1 VGDLFNTGKM
11 DVVINQVDRSP
22 VILRNVNADTNH
34 WVGLKLIGGPKS
46 PRDAVGATV
55 YLKAAGTRRRSDVLS
70 GGSYASSHDQRLHFG
85 LGGSSKVEDVEIHWP
100 SGAVQHVA
108 LPRVDRFFA
117 IEEGKGIVPSVYDR
131 LAAAV
136 K

>member
-1 VGDLFNTGKM
+1 M
-11 DVVINQVDRSP
+11 DIVLNQEDRAP
-22 VILRNVNADTNH
+22 VLLRNVNADANH

-55 YLKAAGTRRRSDVLS
+55 YLKAAGTRRRGDVLS

-85 LGGSSKVEDVEIHWP
+85 LGESTAVEDVEIHWP
-100 SGAVQHVA
+100 SGGVQHVA

-117 IEEGKGIVPSVYDR
+117 IEEGKGIVPSVYD
-131 LAAAV
+131 APSKGA